1 MAETADLV
9 VHIADPAGVTA
20 EIFRTNDE
28 ADLSNLLNEALL
40 HYIRDPGWF
49 EVNTP
54 KGHFYAC
61 QLVTYPF
68 LSVLSKYA
76 YSSQVKILAERV
88 RKIIYPYNSDT
99 VVPDAWILINRD
111 LVTPLRRP
119 TVNLWLARKLT
130 NSLNKSVFIEP
141 DAEAENKQDAPTV
154 ISVLPAPAVKETP
167 PSRPRKRK
175 GGPDPE
181 KVMARVTQGWRVR
194 DICEEQ
200 KCSEGYVYNLI
211 KSRKGTSAMALRWKQ
226 WELISAMYH
235 AEPKITVDEI
245 EKTFGITRAAVYYA
259 VRKIAELDGKALTP
273 REREKK
279 LTPGDAQNIK
289 KKLEDGALRK
299 DILAEYGITAET
311 LIKHIGTRED
321 YRSVPEE
328 LKEKVIRLRVQGK
341 TLQQTADILGVTVST
356 VKDAWKE
363 KKHSPD
369 IQEKRVKYDNRNPL
383 SKRDRD
389 QAVNAVLIDGHT
401 RKQIYTQ
408 YGINA
413 LTLRRYIREAQKRE
427 LKALQEKDDNSKESD
442 NN

>member
-1 MAETADLV
+1 MAKTADLV

-40 HYIRDPGWF
+40 HFMRDPGWF

-54 KGHFYAC
+54 EGRYYAC

-76 YSSQVKILAERV
+76 YSSQVRILAERV
-88 RKIIYPYNSDT
+88 RKIIYPYYSDT
-99 VVPDAWILINRD
+99 VVPDAWILVNRD

-130 NSLNKSVFIEP
+130 NSLKKSVFIEP
-141 DAEAENKQDAPTV
+141 DAEAENKYDALPV
-154 ISVLPAPAVKETP
+154 ITAPPPPAVKDAP
-167 PSRPRKRK
+167 PSKPKKRK
-175 GGPDPE
+175 GGPDPD
-181 KVMARVTQGWRVR
+181 KVMARVTLGWRVR

-211 KSRKGTSAMALRWKQ
+211 KSRKGTSAMELRWKH

-235 AEPKITVDEI
+235 AEPKITVEEI
-245 EKTFGITRAAVYYA
+245 EKTFSITRAAVYYA
-259 VRKIAELDGKALTP
+259 VRKIAERDGKALSP

-321 YRSVPEE
+321 YRPVPEE
-328 LKEKVIRLRVQGK
+328 LKEQVIRLRVQGK
-341 TLQQTADILGVTVST
+341 TLQQTADILCVTVST

-389 QAVNAVLIDGHT
+389 QAVKAVLIDGHT

-427 LKALQEKDDNSKESD
+427 LNALREKDDDTEDSD
-442 NN
+442 DN

>member
-1 MAETADLV
+1 
-9 VHIADPAGVTA
+9 
-20 EIFRTNDE
+20 
-28 ADLSNLLNEALL
+28 
-40 HYIRDPGWF
+40 
-49 EVNTP
+49 
-54 KGHFYAC
+54 
-61 QLVTYPF
+61 
-68 LSVLSKYA
+68 
-76 YSSQVKILAERV
+76 
-88 RKIIYPYNSDT
+88 
-99 VVPDAWILINRD
+99 
-111 LVTPLRRP
+111 
-119 TVNLWLARKLT
+119 
-130 NSLNKSVFIEP
+130 
-141 DAEAENKQDAPTV
+141 
-154 ISVLPAPAVKETP
+154 
-167 PSRPRKRK
+167 
-175 GGPDPE
+175 
-181 KVMARVTQGWRVR
+181 
-194 DICEEQ
+194 
-200 KCSEGYVYNLI
+200 
-211 KSRKGTSAMALRWKQ
+211 MALRWKQ

-259 VRKIAELDGKALTP
+259 VRKIAERDGKALTP

-279 LTPGDAQNIK
+279 LTPSDAQNIK

-299 DILAEYGITAET
+299 DILVEYGITAET

-321 YRSVPEE
+321 YRPVPEE
-328 LKEKVIRLRVQGK
+328 LKEQVIRLRVQGK

-427 LKALQEKDDNSKESD
+427 LEALREKDDDAENSGD
-442 NN
+442 N